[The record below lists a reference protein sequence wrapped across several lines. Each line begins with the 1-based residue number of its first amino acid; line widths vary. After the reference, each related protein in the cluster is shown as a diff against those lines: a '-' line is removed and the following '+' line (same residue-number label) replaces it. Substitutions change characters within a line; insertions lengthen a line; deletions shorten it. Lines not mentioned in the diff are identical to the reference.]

1 MQPSTTAHRQN
12 SQPSQRSQGNGSAG
26 TRQLRMH
33 PIEPGASQKNCN
45 ECGNVI
51 YFVSTTKAPV
61 SVMGPESYAPSREYP
76 GMGENH
82 FDVCPHPRA
91 WKGPAPENAQG
102 STQSSAQRK
111 VETSSRRG

>member
-12 SQPSQRSQGNGSAG
+12 SQPSRENGSAG

-33 PIEPGASQKNCN
+33 PIEPGASQKDCN
-45 ECGNVI
+45 ECGCLI

-61 SVMGPESYAPSREYP
+61 SITGPNSYAPSRGYP

-102 STQSSAQRK
+102 SAQRSK
-111 VETSSRRG
+111 AETSSRRG